1 MEGAV
6 ELSAVLPLRDEA
18 GSLPGLHRE
27 LVETLG
33 ALGMEWEI
41 VYVDDGS
48 TDGSLDFLKTLARDD
63 SRVRFLSFDRN
74 YGQSTALMAGAEA
87 ARGTWIAGIDAD
99 GQNDPADLA
108 VLWTLLRS
116 EGVDAVQGVRRER
129 RDSWVRKVSSRIA
142 NRTRDI
148 VTGDSVSD
156 VGCSLRIV
164 KRSALLAAPRFEGM
178 HRFLPTL
185 LRMTG
190 ATLIEQ
196 PVSHRPRS
204 AGRTK
209 YGVHN
214 RLWKGLYDLI
224 MVRRLRQRWIHYRLN
239 DASEEGSL

>member
-1 MEGAV
+1 MISAVVPVKDEAESLPLLHV
-6 ELSAVLPLRDEA
+6 ELAA
-18 GSLPGLHRE
+18 
-27 LVETLG
+27 
-33 ALGMEWEI
+33 ALEGIGEPWEI

-48 TDGSLDFLKTLARDD
+48 TDGSLDIMKSLARDD

-74 YGQSTALMAGAEA
+74 YGQSTALVAGAEA
-87 ARGTWIAGIDAD
+87 ARGTWIAGLDAD

-108 VLWTLLRS
+108 DLWAILGS

-129 RDSWVRKVSSRIA
+129 HDSWVRKASSRIA

-164 KRSALLAAPRFEGM
+164 RRSALLAAPRFEGM

-224 MVRRLRQRWIHYRLN
+224 MVRRLKQRWIQYRLD
-239 DASEEGSL
+239 DASGEGSS